1 MTLYLDSNVFIYASL
16 NTEAP
21 GNKARSLLQKIRQ
34 GEEQVKTSAL
44 TIDEILWNVKKHRNL
59 DDALDAGDAFLNFP
73 NLELAPVTGELVA
86 LALSI
91 MKKYR
96 IDPRD
101 AIHAATAITEKAD
114 YIVSTDPHFDKIK
127 ELKRQPL

>member
-1 MTLYLDSNVFIYASL
+1 MDSNVFIYAAL
-16 NTEAP
+16 NTEEP
-21 GNKARSLLQKIRQ
+21 GNKARFLLQKIRK
-34 GEEQVKTSAL
+34 GEEQAKTSAL

-86 LALSI
+86 FALSI
-91 MKKYR
+91 MRKYR

-101 AIHAATAITEKAD
+101 AIHAATAIVDKVD
-114 YIVSTDPHFDKIK
+114 YIVSSDPHFDKIK
-127 ELKRQPL
+127 ELARQPL